1 MANIGLS
8 LNRGLIRNF
17 NYLNLPTNNAQVTPA
32 TNGIISVQNNLPN
45 IVQTFG
51 ANNIAKIQNMKT
63 EDTYHNSDLN
73 TVTVA
78 GNVTLNT
85 ENLSTTQ
92 TLSTLGT
99 ITSTSDNLNILGL
112 TNFVTLTSL

>member
-1 MANIGLS
+1 MANTGFN
-8 LNRGLIRNF
+8 LNRGIIRNF
-17 NYLNLPTNNAQVTPA
+17 NYTNLPPTNVQNAPSINRMVS
-32 TNGIISVQNNLPN
+32 IQNNLSSF
-45 IVQTFG
+45 IQTHG

-73 TVTVA
+73 TVTVT
-78 GNVTLNT
+78 GSVTLNT

-99 ITSTSDNLNILGL
+99 ITSATDNLDVSGL
-112 TNFVTLTSL
+112 TNFFTLTSS